1 MTRCTTN
8 TTANKAARLAGAIL
22 LAAATLI
29 SPVARAADPATPTT
43 RPATTRPSDNG
54 SPVIA
59 DGINED
65 GRLTLMVNKS
75 AVLVTRLPFKTINI
89 ANPDIAD
96 FNRISDY
103 EVLVTAKKPGNTQ
116 IIIWDIAQG
125 SQTVDVSVTTDIEAL
140 RGQLKKILPEAT
152 IEANNVNGTI
162 VLKGHVP
169 NIRVAQ
175 QAVEVS
181 KPYAE
186 NVLNFL
192 EVAGGQQ
199 VMLQVRFAEVSRAA
213 SSQLGF
219 NTFGTDGR
227 SRFGFNNGP
236 GGDPI
241 GGLLAGSETSINPA
255 VTVFGSGALGNTAF
269 EYFIQALRRNN
280 LLRVLAE
287 PNLIT
292 YSGEP
297 ASFLAGGEFPIPVPQ
312 TGSGGATT
320 ITIEYKQFGVRL
332 NFVPIVLGDG
342 KVRLKVEPEVSDLD
356 FTRSVAFQGFVIPSL
371 TTRNLSTTVEL
382 SDGQTFAVAGLLST
396 RVTANKDVTPLLG
409 DLPIL
414 GTLFRSTRYE
424 RNETELVVLV
434 TPYLVDALNP
444 GQVPAL
450 PGEVWR
456 HPTESDLF
464 INRDLGG
471 PAPKKVSRPTEVRD
485 ATGAIAP
492 PRFFGTYG
500 FVPAEAE

>member
-1 MTRCTTN
+1 MTRCTPK
-8 TTANKAARLAGAIL
+8 TTGAKAARLAQAIL
-22 LAAATLI
+22 LAISLVSPAA
-29 SPVARAADPATPTT
+29 RGAAPMAPTT
-43 RPATTRPSDNG
+43 RPAATTRPSDVATVV
-54 SPVIA
+54 S
-59 DGINED
+59 DGIGED
-65 GRLTLMVNKS
+65 GRLSLMVNKS
-75 AVLVTRLPFKTINI
+75 AVVVTKLPFKTINI
-89 ANPDIAD
+89 ANPEIAD

-103 EVLVTAKKPGNTQ
+103 EILITAKKPGNTQ
-116 IIIWDIAQG
+116 LIIWDVAQG
-125 SQTVDVSVTTDIEAL
+125 SQTIDVSVSTDIEAL

-152 IEANNVNGTI
+152 VEATNVNGTI

-169 NIRVAQ
+169 NTRIGQ
-175 QAVEVS
+175 QAIEVA

-186 NVLNFL
+186 NVLNFM

-219 NTFGTDGR
+219 NTFGTDGH

-241 GGLLAGSETSINPA
+241 GGLLGGAETTINPA
-255 VTVFGSGALGNTAF
+255 VTVFGAGTLGNTAF

-382 SDGQTFAVAGLLST
+382 SDGQTFAVAGLLNT

-409 DLPIL
+409 DIPIL
-414 GTLFRSTRYE
+414 GALFRSTRYE

-434 TPYLVDALNP
+434 TPYLVDPMNP

-471 PAPKKVSRPTEVRD
+471 PAPKPSARPGEVRD
-485 ATGAIAP
+485 ATSATAP
-492 PRFFGTYG
+492 PRFFGAYG
-500 FVPAEAE
+500 FVPAQAE